1 MVPAGTRGLG
11 VVCSLR
17 YRWIWR
23 IRKRKRSR
31 RSSRCI
37 GTYSN
42 IILIYFI
49 RHLYVSIYTADKYIQ
64 STQIWQD
71 VGLTFENCRLN
82 KENDIADMKK
92 KETRLQIENKRL
104 RAELLVLQ
112 KTCTNLRAERD
123 KAIDAEQAAQVRAAA
138 FQSDRDKVQRN
149 FKVSD

>member
-1 MVPAGTRGLG
+1 M
-11 VVCSLR
+11 
-17 YRWIWR
+17 
-23 IRKRKRSR
+23 
-31 RSSRCI
+31 
-37 GTYSN
+37 
-42 IILIYFI
+42 
-49 RHLYVSIYTADKYIQ
+49 YIQ
-64 STQIWQD
+64 FAHIWQG
-71 VGLTFENCRLN
+71 VWLTVENFRLN

-123 KAIDAEQAAQVRAAA
+123 KAIDAEQAAQARAAA

>member
-1 MVPAGTRGLG
+1 MCL
-11 VVCSLR
+11 
-17 YRWIWR
+17 
-23 IRKRKRSR
+23 
-31 RSSRCI
+31 
-37 GTYSN
+37 
-42 IILIYFI
+42 
-49 RHLYVSIYTADKYIQ
+49 SIYTADKYIQ
-64 STQIWQD
+64 STQVWQD